1 MNHQD
6 NIRIITAGVED
17 ARREQ
22 REQQAPGL
30 VADFK
35 LTVDLSKRN
44 LYELPEEVVD
54 VFKTDVERLQLAHNQ
69 ICYIPDSFSQCR
81 PLKYLNL
88 RGNLFQEF
96 PSPLLSLPQLEI
108 LDLSVNEIRTIP
120 ESIRSM
126 RSLRVLSLTKN
137 KIWNVPICVKDLDTL
152 RMLKLAGNP
161 LRKDLAAIVEAK
173 DTHLPFDEAATDNEK
188 ETFITSN
195 LKHHLKVEAASES
208 GEGSR

>member
-54 VFKTDVERLQLAHNQ
+54 VFKTDVER
-69 ICYIPDSFSQCR
+69 
-81 PLKYLNL
+81 
-88 RGNLFQEF
+88 
-96 PSPLLSLPQLEI
+96 
-108 LDLSVNEIRTIP
+108 
-120 ESIRSM
+120 
-126 RSLRVLSLTKN
+126 
-137 KIWNVPICVKDLDTL
+137 
-152 RMLKLAGNP
+152 
-161 LRKDLAAIVEAK
+161 
-173 DTHLPFDEAATDNEK
+173 
-188 ETFITSN
+188 
-195 LKHHLKVEAASES
+195 
-208 GEGSR
+208 